1 MPQFVATPFDEKEAF
16 QRLENERF
24 AGSDVL
30 GFRTASR
37 MLLLLLLLR
46 TSAVEGLHGLAA
58 TAALHSLVLEVLAFV
73 ASRYPGLYAPRR
85 RWLITLAIAHLS
97 ATIHLL
103 SEQLLVNATWLAYRR

>member
-1 MPQFVATPFDEKEAF
+1 MVRCLLPVDEGGPCTSCLCHAC
-16 QRLENERF
+16 QPG
-24 AGSDVL
+24 APACGSSSSTHPVP
-30 GFRTASR
+30 RRPACPPT
-37 MLLLLLLLR
+37 
-46 TSAVEGLHGLAA
+46 GLAA